1 MKILILCNKPPYPP
15 KEGGPIAM
23 NAVIEGLLSEGV
35 KVKVLSINSNKYN
48 TKLGDIPEKY
58 REKTDIELVDVDL
71 SVTVGGA
78 LKNVILNKSYSIER
92 FRSNGFDTKL
102 IEILN
107 REKFDI
113 VQMEL
118 VHLSPYID
126 TVRKHSNAKLVLR
139 AHNIEHLIWDRI
151 SKNETNYFK
160 RAYLNH
166 VKSTLK
172 TYELSVLNKYD
183 MILPITDKDSAFF
196 KQHSNTKV
204 EVIPFGI
211 VNKSDS
217 LNSTLKINNEK
228 SRKTLFHLGSMDYHP
243 NIEGLDW
250 FLNNVWQEV
259 RQKVSNA
266 HLVLAGRNMPERLWK
281 LNGIDGI
288 EIMGEVDDSKKFMS
302 ENGVMIVPLLSGSG
316 IRIKIVEGMSLG
328 KTIISTS
335 IGAEGLACQNNENI
349 LIADTAKK
357 FVKAC
362 ISCFEDENM
371 LSKIGISAMKLIEEK
386 HNNSKISQRL
396 VELYK
401 DIL

>member
-23 NAVIEGLLSEGV
+23 NAVIEGLLNEGV

-48 TKLGDIPEKY
+48 TKLGDIPKDY
-58 REKTDIELVDVDL
+58 REKTGIELVDVDL
-71 SVTVGGA
+71 SVTAVGA
-78 LKNVILNKSYSIER
+78 LKNVILNKSYNIER
-92 FRSNGFDTKL
+92 FRSKEFESKL

-107 REKFDI
+107 REQFDI

-118 VHLSPYID
+118 VHLSPYIE

-139 AHNIEHLIWDRI
+139 AHNIEHLIWDRM
-151 SKNETNYFK
+151 SKNETNYLK

-166 VKSTLK
+166 VKSTFK

-204 EVIPFGI
+204 EVLPFG
-211 VNKSDS
+211 VVDKSDS
-217 LNSTLKINNEK
+217 LNRNLEINNEVSK
-228 SRKTLFHLGSMDYHP
+228 RTLFHLGSMDYQP

-250 FLNNVWQEV
+250 FLNSVWEEV
-259 RQKVSNA
+259 RQRVPNA
-266 HLVLAGRNMPERLWK
+266 QLVLAGRNMPERLWK

-288 EIMGEVDDSKKFMS
+288 EIMGEVDDSKRFMT

-335 IGAEGLACQNNENI
+335 IGAEGLGYQNNEDI
-349 LIADTAKK
+349 LIADTTKE
-357 FVKAC
+357 FVEAC

-371 LSKIGISAMKLIEEK
+371 RSNIGISAMKLIEEK